1 MNRSGLIRGFV
12 SQSLLAALLPA
23 SIVLAG
29 TETYDYKAAPPPR
42 PEPWCERPAP
52 LEIRIGFPGWISR
65 LEGDFG
71 VKGLVAPLDIS
82 FDTLLNTWMRFQL
95 FCRDTFA
102 ITDGN
107 SSETGSTSSY
117 ATDSAGRR
125 ILNSAE

>member
-82 FDTLLNTWMRFQL
+82 FDTLLKHLDAVPVVLSGYVRYNRWEFFGDGEYIQL
-95 FCRDTFA
+95 HD
-102 ITDGN
+102 
-107 SSETGSTSSY
+107 
-117 ATDSAGRR
+117 
-125 ILNSAE
+125 